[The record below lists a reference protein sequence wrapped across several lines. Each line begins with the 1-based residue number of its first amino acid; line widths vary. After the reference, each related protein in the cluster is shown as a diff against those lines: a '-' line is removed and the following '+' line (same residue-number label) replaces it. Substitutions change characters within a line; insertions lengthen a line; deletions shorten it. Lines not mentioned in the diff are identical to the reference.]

1 MSSQQHRNALQ
12 PDYELF
18 WYRIVKVLGQGNFG
32 ITYLAKDINLDRLV
46 AIKEYLPGQLAMR
59 ESSLSVHPLSAEHE
73 EDFNFGLERFISEA
87 RTLTRFEHPN
97 LIRVFNV
104 FEANNTAYM
113 VMNYEMGESL
123 HQINKKKKDF
133 SEQELMKI
141 ILPLMNGL
149 LKMHGTGFI
158 HRDIKPGNI
167 FIRKDGSPVLLDFG
181 SARQTMQVNPQTLT
195 NFVSPGYAPIEQY
208 ASKSDKQGPWTD
220 IYGLAA
226 TVHKVITG
234 SPPPNSI
241 DRSETITHDGKD
253 CFVPLAMVAKDR
265 YSEKFLH
272 ALDHALLFRAQDR
285 PQNIESWRQEFDVT
299 EDDIETTPLPAA
311 TGNEPTLKVAPDTA
325 REIERTVKT
334 GTGTVRTG
342 NDGTVKLAEQ
352 PADREA
358 TKTGP
363 GIFKKPVIYGAIA
376 GTLLLAVVIYFI
388 SKPGD
393 ETALPD
399 TTAVV
404 DSAPAT
410 APEEPAVLDTE
421 SITAGGAEELPQQ
434 EQGMDAGGNP
444 EVEQLLASAEENMK
458 KLHLTTPKG
467 DNAYDQFLQ
476 VLALDLENEEARNGI
491 IRISDKY
498 IALAYG
504 AMDSGNFDKARN
516 YINKAQDIW
525 PESNKIAAANDALDN
540 RIKTGVQQPAT
551 ATAEQQSAEVQA
563 EAKADT
569 DQEGESDSVL
579 GGVKK
584 WFKETAEK
592 NKDIKKEETGG
603 DKIIK
608 SIGGAN

>member
-1 MSSQQHRNALQ
+1 MSSEQHRNALQ

-73 EDFNFGLERFISEA
+73 EDFKFGLDRFISEA
-87 RTLTRFEHPN
+87 RTLTKFEHPN

-113 VMNYEMGESL
+113 VMNYETGESL
-123 HQINKKKKDF
+123 HQIYKTKKNF
-133 SEQELMKI
+133 TEAELMKI
-141 ILPLMNGL
+141 ILPLLNGL
-149 LKMHGTGFI
+149 LKMHATGFI

-226 TVHKVITG
+226 TVHKIITG

-253 CFVPLAMVAKDR
+253 CYVPLALVAKDR
-265 YSEKFLH
+265 YSEKFLK
-272 ALDHALLFRAQDR
+272 ALDHALVFKAQDR

-299 EDDIETTPLPAA
+299 EDDIETTPLPSS
-311 TGNEPTLKVAPDTA
+311 TGNEPTIKVAPGPA
-325 REIERTVKT
+325 QEIERTVKT
-334 GTGTVRTG
+334 GRGTFKTGKE
-342 NDGTVKLAEQ
+342 GTTNLHEQ
-352 PADREA
+352 PGEQA
-358 TKTGP
+358 TTKSAP
-363 GIFKKPVIYGAIA
+363 GNIKKPFIYGAVA
-376 GTLLLAVVIYFI
+376 GILLLVVVIYLFN
-388 SKPGD
+388 KPG
-393 ETALPD
+393 EVTEPV
-399 TTAVV
+399 TTSVV
-404 DSAPAT
+404 DSTPAI
-410 APEEPAVLDTE
+410 AIEEPATIDTD
-421 SITAGGAEELPQQ
+421 IVTGGGEEELSQQ
-434 EQGMDAGGNP
+434 DQGMSVASNA
-444 EVEQLLASAEENMK
+444 EVEQLLARAEENMK
-458 KLHLTTPKG
+458 NLQLTTPKE
-467 DNAYDQFLQ
+467 DNAYDQYLQ
-476 VLALDLENEEARNGI
+476 VLAIDLENEEAKNGI

-504 AMDSGNFDKARN
+504 AMDSGNFDKARI
-516 YINKAQDIW
+516 YINKARDIW
-525 PESNKIAAANDALDN
+525 PGSTKIAVANEVLDNKI
-540 RIKTGVQQPAT
+540 KEQSTAT
-551 ATAEQQSAEVQA
+551 ATMQPQTTEVQA
-563 EAKADT
+563 EARAD
-569 DQEGESDSVL
+569 ESQTEEPDSVL
-579 GGVKK
+579 GDVKK

-608 SIGGAN
+608 SIGGGN

>member
-1 MSSQQHRNALQ
+1 MSGDLHRNALQ

-18 WYRIVKVLGQGNFG
+18 WYRIVRVLGQGNFG

-73 EDFNFGLERFISEA
+73 EDFKFGLDRFISEA
-87 RTLTRFEHPN
+87 RTLTKFEHPN

-113 VMNYEMGESL
+113 VMNYETGESL
-123 HQINKKKKDF
+123 HQIYKTKKNF
-133 SEQELMKI
+133 SEAELMKI

-149 LKMHGTGFI
+149 LKMHATGFI

-181 SARQTMQVNPQTLT
+181 SARQTMTVNPQTLT

-234 SPPPNSI
+234 SPPTNAI

-253 CFVPLAMVAKDR
+253 CYIPLAGIAQDR

-272 ALDHALLFRAQDR
+272 ALDHALAFKAQDR
-285 PQNIESWRQEFDVT
+285 PQNIESWRQEFDVG
-299 EDDIETTPLPAA
+299 EDDIETTPVSSAKY
-311 TGNEPTLKVAPDTA
+311 NESTVKIAPGTA
-325 REIERTVKT
+325 PEIERTVKT
-334 GTGTVRTG
+334 GKEDTL
-342 NDGTVKLAEQ
+342 KLV
-352 PADREA
+352 
-358 TKTGP
+358 P
-363 GIFKKPVIYGAIA
+363 GKIKKPVMYGAVA
-376 GTLLLAVVIYFI
+376 GILLLAVVIFSVY
-388 SKPGD
+388 KPEKD
-393 ETALPD
+393 TEPPLTASS
-399 TTAVV
+399 VV
-404 DSAPAT
+404 ESAPAT
-410 APEEPAVLDTE
+410 VPEEPAAIVTE
-421 SITAGGAEELPQQ
+421 AVTGAGGEELSQQDQGMATAGNQ
-434 EQGMDAGGNP
+434 
-444 EVEQLLASAEENMK
+444 EVEQLLARAEENMK
-458 KLHLTTPKG
+458 KLQLTTPKG
-467 DNAYDQFLQ
+467 DNAYDQYLQ
-476 VLALDLENEEARNGI
+476 VLAIDLENEKAKNGL

-504 AMDSGNFDKARN
+504 AMDSGNFEKARV
-516 YINKAQDIW
+516 YINKAKGIW
-525 PESNKIAAANDALDN
+525 PESTKIVAANQALDQK
-540 RIKTGVQQPAT
+540 IKENELATSTTQDQPAET
-551 ATAEQQSAEVQA
+551 RTEAQA
-563 EAKADT
+563 DESQT
-569 DQEGESDSVL
+569 EESDSVL